1 MGLLDNNIT
10 LTFLE
15 GKVPLQDLFEVIK
28 EKLGDKYKVEF
39 IKKGNA
45 ASQFLGTSASDDRIF
60 VAKNAYHRTL
70 ITVKYAPMTEDM
82 SREDTYLGFDRT
94 TMKWWLK
101 GLYNEGGMIGRWII
115 QTIYGSNKDFDG
127 DILEAINSKYPIQ
140 QKDQNVGIS
149 ALWKRNK

>member
-1 MGLLDNNIT
+1 
-10 LTFLE
+10 
-15 GKVPLQDLFEVIK
+15 
-28 EKLGDKYKVEF
+28 
-39 IKKGNA
+39 
-45 ASQFLGTSASDDRIF
+45 
-60 VAKNAYHRTL
+60 
-70 ITVKYAPMTEDM
+70 MTEDM

-140 QKDQNVGIS
+140 QKEQNVGLS
-149 ALWKRNK
+149 ALWKKNK